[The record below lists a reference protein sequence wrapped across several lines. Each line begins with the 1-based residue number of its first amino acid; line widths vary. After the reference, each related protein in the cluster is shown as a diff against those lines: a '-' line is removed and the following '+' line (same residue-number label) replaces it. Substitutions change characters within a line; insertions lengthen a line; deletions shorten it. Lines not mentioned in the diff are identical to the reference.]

1 MIIEVVVVV
10 VVEVGRSAATQRA
23 MKSEFSSRD
32 KGFVSETFP
41 NLAQGNLLAG
51 LSVQR
56 SIDLRNCNLLAA
68 TESKI

>member
-23 MKSEFSSRD
+23 MKSE
-32 KGFVSETFP
+32 TFP
-41 NLAQGNLLAG
+41 NLAQVNLLAG

-56 SIDLRNCNLLAA
+56 SIDRRNCNLLAA